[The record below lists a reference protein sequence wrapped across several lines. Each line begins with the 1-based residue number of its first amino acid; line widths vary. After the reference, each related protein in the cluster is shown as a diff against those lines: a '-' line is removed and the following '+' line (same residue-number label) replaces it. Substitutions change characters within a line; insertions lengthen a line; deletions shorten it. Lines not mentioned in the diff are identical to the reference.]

1 MTKKWAEI
9 IKSEEDSINF
19 EIVRW
24 AGIDQLWEDNYE
36 LLSNCNLIQDIMPFC
51 EAAEINQEEYDC
63 EFPGRSGILYSIETN
78 NPEILKHEIR
88 QLVGD
93 IISPR
98 DNNVNVSSQ
107 IQSSPTVDEIVDI
120 LMGEAAGVRNL
131 RAPAGYQ
138 GMAEQSAREM
148 EAAAKL
154 LLENNKSLEDA
165 VVILSNLILKIR
177 VSSSK
182 SRIDGIIKGL
192 EQR

>member
-1 MTKKWAEI
+1 MTKKWVEI

-36 LLSNCNLIQDIMPFC
+36 LLSSCNLIQDIMPFC
-51 EAAEINQEEYDC
+51 GSAEINKEEYDC

-78 NPEILKHEIR
+78 NPESLKHEIM

-107 IQSSPTVDEIVDI
+107 AQSSPTVVQIVDI

-154 LLENNKSLEDA
+154 LMENNTSREDA
-165 VVILSNLILKIR
+165 VVILSNLTRKIR
-177 VSSSK
+177 VSGSR
-182 SRIDGIIKGL
+182 SRIEGIISRLK
-192 EQR
+192 RN